1 MRKLI
6 ILIVLLIFVYPMA
19 FSQVGG
25 ESTYEFLNLTNSA
38 RMAALGGN
46 QVALYD
52 STDLNVS
59 YNNPSLLM
67 PGMKNMLAINYVNY
81 FAGVNYGYAAYSF
94 GTPLPGSFAVGMH
107 YINYGEFLEALPS
120 GLKTGATFNAAEYA
134 LNIIWSNELNWKYK
148 EKDSSLLA
156 SSNGAV
162 RVLNQ
167 KRLTYGINLKPIL
180 SSFESYQS
188 IGIAAD
194 LGISYFSKNQ
204 LTVTSIVARNIG
216 TQISTYYEGAERESI
231 PFDLQFGV
239 SQKLQHAPIRFAA
252 TMQHLQKWNL
262 AKPEEDK
269 TGGTVVY
276 KEDKFT
282 KKFMRHLILG
292 VELLP
297 SPNFTI
303 RAGYN
308 YQLRQALGMKERM
321 STAGLAWGFGFK
333 ISRFHFNY
341 GSTRYHLGGSS
352 NIISVALNL
361 SQDFKRNNV
370 RNEVIND

>member
-6 ILIVLLIFVYPMA
+6 LLIALLVYLYPKA
-19 FSQVGG
+19 YGQIGG

-38 RMAALGGN
+38 RMASLGGN
-46 QVALYD
+46 QIALYD

-67 PGMKNMLAINYVNY
+67 PGMKNMLAINYINY
-81 FAGVNYGYAAYSF
+81 FVGINYGYAAYSF
-94 GTPLPGSFAVGMH
+94 RTPLPGNFAVGMH
-107 YINYGEFLEALPS
+107 YINYGQFPEALPS
-120 GLKTGATFNAAEYA
+120 GLLTGANFNAAEYA
-134 LNIIWSNELNWKYK
+134 LNIIWSNELNWKYS
-148 EKDSSLLA
+148 EKDTSTVA
-156 SSNGAV
+156 SSNDSK
-162 RVLNQ
+162 RILNQ

-204 LTVTSIVARNIG
+204 MTVTSIVARNIG
-216 TQISTYYEGAERESI
+216 TQITTYYDGAQRESI

-252 TMQHLQKWNL
+252 TMQHLQKWDL
-262 AKPEEDK
+262 AKPAADNTGATIVYTEDNI
-269 TGGTVVY
+269 
-276 KEDKFT
+276 T
-282 KKFMRHLILG
+282 KKFMRHLVLG

-303 RAGYN
+303 RGGYN
-308 YQLRQALGMKERM
+308 YQVRQELGFKDRM
-321 STAGLAWGFGFK
+321 STVGFSWGFGFK

-341 GSTRYHLGGSS
+341 GSTRFHLGGSS

-370 RNEVIND
+370 RNEGIAE

>member
-6 ILIVLLIFVYPMA
+6 ILIALLVSIYPMA
-19 FSQVGG
+19 FGQIGG
-25 ESTYEFLNLTNSA
+25 ENTYEFLNLTNSA
-38 RMAALGGN
+38 RMASLGGN

-52 STDLNVS
+52 STDINVS

-67 PGMKNMLAINYVNY
+67 PGMQNMLAINYINY
-81 FAGVNYGYAAYSF
+81 FTGVNYGYAAYSF
-94 GTPLPGSFAVGMH
+94 GTPLPGNFAVGMH
-107 YINYGEFLEALPS
+107 YINYGNFIGVDEN
-120 GLKTGATFNAAEYA
+120 GQKTGDFTGGEYA
-134 LNIIWSNELNWKYK
+134 LNIIWSNEYIWKSHS
-148 EKDSSLLA
+148 KDSIQDT
-156 SSNGAV
+156 SNNSV
-162 RVLNQ
+162 RVLNLR
-167 KRLTYGINLKPIL
+167 RLTYGINLKPL
-180 SSFESYQS
+180 YSALENYQS
-188 IGIAAD
+188 MGIAAD

-216 TQISTYYEGAERESI
+216 TQIITYYDGAQKESI

-262 AKPEEDK
+262 AKPAADN
-269 TGGTVVY
+269 TGAAVVY
-276 KEDKFT
+276 TEDNFT
-282 KKFMRHLILG
+282 KKFMRHLVLG

-303 RAGYN
+303 RGGYN
-308 YQLRQALGMKERM
+308 YQVRQELGFKDRM
-321 STAGLAWGFGFK
+321 STVGFAWGFGFK

-341 GSTRYHLGGSS
+341 GSTRFHLGGSN

-361 SQDFKRNNV
+361 SQDFKRSNV
-370 RNEVIND
+370 RNDGLAE

>member
-1 MRKLI
+1 MRKLY
-6 ILIVLLIFVYPMA
+6 ILLALLVFAYPMA
-19 FSQVGG
+19 YGQIGG

-46 QVALYD
+46 QIALHD

-67 PGMKNMLAINYVNY
+67 PGMKNMLALNYVNY
-81 FAGVNYGYAAYSF
+81 FAGVKYGYAAYSF
-94 GTPLPGSFAVGMH
+94 RTPLPGNFALGMH
-107 YINYGEFLEALPS
+107 YINYGNFLEALPN
-120 GLKTGATFNAAEYA
+120 GEKTGATFNAAEYA
-134 LNIIWSNELNWKYK
+134 LNMIWSNDYRFKYSK
-148 EKDSSLLA
+148 KDSVWA
-156 SSNGAV
+156 SSNDSV
-162 RVLNQ
+162 SVLNH
-167 KRLTYGINLKPIL
+167 RRVTYGINLKPIL

-194 LGISYFSKNQ
+194 LGISYFSRNG
-204 LTVTSIVARNIG
+204 LTVTSLVARNIG
-216 TQISTYYEGAERESI
+216 TQISTYYDGAERESI

-269 TGGTVVY
+269 TGTTVVF
-276 KEDKFT
+276 KEDAFA
-282 KKFMRHLILG
+282 KKFLRHLVLG

-308 YQLRQALGMKERM
+308 YQLRQELRMAERM
-321 STAGLAWGFGFK
+321 STVGFAWGFGFK

-341 GSTRYHLGGSS
+341 GSTRFHLSGSS

-361 SQDFKRNNV
+361 NEDFKRSTAN
-370 RNEVIND
+370 

>member
-1 MRKLI
+1 MRKI
-6 ILIVLLIFVYPMA
+6 ILLIALLVYFYPVA
-19 FSQVGG
+19 FGQIGG
-25 ESTYEFLNLTNSA
+25 ENTYEFLNLTNSA

-46 QVALYD
+46 QVAMYD

-67 PGMKNMLAINYVNY
+67 PGMKNMLAINYVSY

-94 GTPLPGSFAVGMH
+94 RTPIPGNFALGMH
-107 YINYGEFLEALPS
+107 YINYGKFTEALTT
-120 GLKTGATFNAAEYA
+120 GQLTGANFNAAEYA
-134 LNIIWSNELNWKYK
+134 LNIIWSNELNWRYT
-148 EKDSSLLA
+148 EKDTSSLA
-156 SSNGAV
+156 TSNDSK
-162 RVLNQ
+162 RVLDR
-167 KRLTYGINLKPIL
+167 KRLTYGINLKPLL

-194 LGISYFSKNQ
+194 LGVSYFSKNQ

-216 TQISTYYEGAERESI
+216 TQIATYYDGAQRESI
-231 PFDLQFGV
+231 PFDLQFGI
-239 SQKLQHAPIRFAA
+239 SQKLLHAPIRFAA

-262 AKPEEDK
+262 AKPAEDK
-269 TGGTVVY
+269 TGATVVY
-276 KEDKFT
+276 TEDNFT
-282 KKFMRHLILG
+282 KKFMRHLVLG

-303 RAGYN
+303 RGGYN
-308 YQLRQALGMKERM
+308 YQVRQELGMKERM
-321 STAGLAWGFGFK
+321 STVGFAWGFGFK

-341 GSTRYHLGGSS
+341 GSTRFHLGGSS

-361 SQDFKRNNV
+361 SQDFKRDNA
-370 RNEVIND
+370 RNDGFTE